1 MNMPVQGSA
10 ADIIK
15 LAMVRVW
22 ERLKDEM
29 PEARL
34 ILQVHDELLIEAPEA
49 LAQRAGELL
58 KGVMESVAS
67 LSVPLVAEVQ
77 TGKSWYETK

>member
-1 MNMPVQGSA
+1 MNMPVQGTA

-15 LAMVRVW
+15 LAMGRVW

>member
-1 MNMPVQGSA
+1 
-10 ADIIK
+10 
-15 LAMVRVW
+15 
-22 ERLKDEM
+22 M

>member
-1 MNMPVQGSA
+1 VQGTA